1 MNKLLKK
8 INLKVL
14 GLSII
19 LNRIIKNL
27 EKLTIKKILKIKN
40 KIKKTNVLIF
50 KSSKMYR
57 NAHKN
62 HFLDYFYKW
71 RFIIYRSENFLIYKN
86 QLLFNNLKNHIINL
100 KRLTNIYFK
109 YNDKKNISGFIL
121 NDHKKIFY
129 SFLIHKNRFTNKE
142 RLSEF
147 WKLIDIFFKDRI
159 N

>member
-1 MNKLLKK
+1 MEKFLKK

-14 GLSII
+14 SLYMI
-19 LNRIIKNL
+19 LNKNFKNL

-50 KSSKMYR
+50 KSNKVYR
-57 NAHKN
+57 NAYKN

-71 RFIIYRSENFLIYKN
+71 KYIIYRAENFLIYKN
-86 QLLFNNLKNHIINL
+86 LVLFNNLKNHIINL
-100 KRLTNIYFK
+100 KRVTNIYFK

-121 NDHKKIFY
+121 NDHKKKFY

-147 WKLIDIFFKDRI
+147 WKLIDIFFNDKL